1 MDQREPKIIADGVT
15 NEAILEWMK
24 NKVSA
29 ARQLQA
35 ALAERE
41 LLQQALVDLN
51 NQIVMLT
58 SDAALEVCHT
68 ALGPTLHQ
76 E

>member
-1 MDQREPKIIADGVT
+1 MEKREPKIFADGMT

-29 ARQLQA
+29 ARRLQT

-41 LLQQALVDLN
+41 IRKQALAELD
-51 NQIVMLT
+51 NQIEELT
-58 SDAALEVCHT
+58 SEATLEVR
-68 ALGPTLHQ
+68 Q
-76 E
+76 SS